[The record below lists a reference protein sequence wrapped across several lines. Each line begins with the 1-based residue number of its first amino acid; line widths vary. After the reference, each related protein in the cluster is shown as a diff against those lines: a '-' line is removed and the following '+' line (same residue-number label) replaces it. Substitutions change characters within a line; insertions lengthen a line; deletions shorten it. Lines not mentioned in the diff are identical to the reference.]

1 MSTELLV
8 ADKGDWHSEQRGI
21 EDFNF
26 FLTID
31 RTVVAYAHLL
41 HHTYYGENV
50 FCLSAIEVREGHR
63 GKGYA
68 RQLMT
73 LIEQKK
79 GYTLATTGGY
89 TPEGFKAFGGKLP
102 LLPDGT
108 DHGRATFGS
117 VEFIDDW
124 EFQDTVA
131 RSAEVYMDEVIS
143 V

>member
-1 MSTELLV
+1 MSTKLLV
-8 ADKGDWHSEQRGI
+8 ADKSDWHSEQRGI

-26 FLTID
+26 FLAVD
-31 RTVVAYAHLL
+31 DTVVAYAHLM

-50 FCLSAIEVREGHR
+50 FCLCSIEVRPGYR

-68 RQLMT
+68 RELMT
-73 LIEQKK
+73 FIEQKK

-89 TPEGFKAFGGKLP
+89 TPEGYAAFSGKLP

-108 DHGRATFGS
+108 DHGRATYGS
-117 VEFIDDW
+117 VKFIDDW
-124 EFQDTVA
+124 EFQDAVA
-131 RSAEVYMDEVIS
+131 MEAETYMDEVIL